1 LNLATY
7 GNLVQIYLFINM
19 GKQYNKVI
27 KRRRRAAYI
36 AKRKAAV
43 KELVGKSTKT
53 SKPKASKPK
62 ATRKPA
68 AKKPKVA
75 EEKPDKV
82 SEKANPVDVLG
93 PDDVVSEETA
103 VNEVSTEG
111 PKVDSKDSESS

>member
-1 LNLATY
+1 
-7 GNLVQIYLFINM
+7 M

-62 ATRKPA
+62 AIRKPA
-68 AKKPKVA
+68 AKKPKA
-75 EEKPDKV
+75 DEEKLEKV
-82 SEKANPVDVLG
+82 SEKANAVDVLG
-93 PDDVVSEETA
+93 PDDVVSEEKT
-103 VNEVSTEG
+103 VNEVSSEN
-111 PKVDSKDSESS
+111 PKVESKDSKSS